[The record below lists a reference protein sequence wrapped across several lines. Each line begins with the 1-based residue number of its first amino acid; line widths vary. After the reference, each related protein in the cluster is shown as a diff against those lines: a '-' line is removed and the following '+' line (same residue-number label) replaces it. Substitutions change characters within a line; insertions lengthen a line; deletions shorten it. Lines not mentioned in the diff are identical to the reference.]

1 MQTLLRVAISVD
13 YVAQQVEHIPFKDGV
28 LGSSPSVVTKES
40 TISDKGKRRFI
51 DYVAQQ
57 VEHIPFKDG
66 VLGSSPSV
74 VTSRQKTADKDVR
87 RFFMEITMK

>member
-1 MQTLLRVAISVD
+1 MRVKRYVD

-28 LGSSPSVVTKES
+28 LGSSPSVVTKE
-40 TISDKGKRRFI
+40 KGHNVV

-74 VTSRQKTADKDVR
+74 VTKKAVDVILR
-87 RFFMEITMK
+87 LFYYLIVKVILL

>member
-1 MQTLLRVAISVD
+1 MYFCKLFSREKTVD

-28 LGSSPSVVTKES
+28 LGSSPSVVTL
-40 TISDKGKRRFI
+40 IV

-74 VTSRQKTADKDVR
+74 VTEFMKKKR
-87 RFFMEITMK
+87 RTN